1 MANLEGYAIFW
12 SSETS
17 YIFRALGALG
27 MDWVA
32 RPLARLAELVHHLF
46 LITQH
51 GAAYA
56 FGICVHTGVTHCLTL
71 TRSLVWVSVHAEECI
86 QEDQH
91 CKNHDVM

>member
-1 MANLEGYAIFW
+1 MANLEDYTIFR

-17 YIFRALGALG
+17 YILGALCALR

-32 RPLARLAELVHHLF
+32 RPLARLAEFVQHLC
-46 LITQH
+46 LITHH

-56 FGICVHTGVTHCLTL
+56 FGICIHTRVTHCLTL
-71 TRSLVWVSVHAEECI
+71 TRDLVGVSIHAEECI